1 MEQSPS
7 LTLLLVLLLLGL
19 SQANPLMEDG
29 SGPEILTDNPEAV
42 DITERILTTNNG
54 SSQFLLEGDMVAPT
68 TRNAMI
74 CYSAGCFWKKG
85 SNGLVEVP
93 YTVSSSFSS
102 SDKQGIEN
110 ALRAFT
116 SKTCIRFVPRQNQVD
131 FISYEPRDGCW
142 SSLGRVG
149 GQQTVSLQ
157 MDGCVYFG
165 IIQHETLHAL
175 GFQHEQTRS
184 DRDQYVTINWSNIDS
199 NNAYNFDRSN
209 TNNLNTPYDYSSVMH
224 YGKTAFSV
232 NGMDTITPIPNPN
245 VPIGQRQG
253 LSTTDI
259 LRINRLYGC

>member
-1 MEQSPS
+1 MNCIFRYNW
-7 LTLLLVLLLLGL
+7 LTSWTL
-19 SQANPLMEDG
+19 
-29 SGPEILTDNPEAV
+29 
-42 DITERILTTNNG
+42 
-54 SSQFLLEGDMVAPT
+54 F
-68 TRNAMI
+68 
-74 CYSAGCFWKKG
+74 YSAGCFWNKG

-102 SDKQGIEN
+102 SDKQSIEN
-110 ALRAFT
+110 ALRAFP

-149 GQQTVSLQ
+149 GQQKVSLQ

-165 IIQHETLHAL
+165 VIQHETLHAL

-184 DRDQYVTINWSNIDS
+184 DRDQYVTINWRNIDS

-224 YGKTAFSV
+224 YGKTAFSI

-245 VPIGQRQG
+245 VSIGQRQG

-259 LRINRLYGC
+259 LRINRLYSCWEEDVKSQEKSLEKTRWRKSSLTYIMLSYWFKIIV